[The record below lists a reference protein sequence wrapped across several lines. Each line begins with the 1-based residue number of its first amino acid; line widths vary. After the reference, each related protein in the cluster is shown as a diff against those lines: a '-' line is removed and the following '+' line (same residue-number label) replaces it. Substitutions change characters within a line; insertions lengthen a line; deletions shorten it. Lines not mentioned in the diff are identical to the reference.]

1 MVLHVFGR
9 FLQGYTYGCHI
20 IVKFEGVRDM
30 ETKYK
35 TQLIIKVTLLSFVIL
50 RFLLANSLA
59 AEMENQDNRMP
70 RVSGRRQLKQLSIL

>member
-1 MVLHVFGR
+1 
-9 FLQGYTYGCHI
+9 
-20 IVKFEGVRDM
+20 M